1 MRRRVLALLL
11 LGCDAPAP
19 APAPV
24 APAPTLPA
32 PWTDAWLDTFAPAFL
47 HDLPARR
54 DALLTSLTNHANT
67 YSVQRL
73 GSYAL
78 GTSGWDTLP
87 VWNPRSIAVTTTT
100 PLDALP
106 DGTPPLWDGA
116 TPTTHAAWV
125 ALGREVFFRY
135 PLRAEVFL
143 EYALARP
150 KVMAAT
156 GIETTASGDVPGA
169 VLFVDVDGET
179 RVGLTCA
186 LCHTAVREGVT
197 VVGAARRRFDYG
209 ALRLAY
215 HAELHVPVDAELAR
229 RMKTWGPGRADVTE
243 DVDEDPVAIPDLWG
257 LRAQRTLTQA
267 ATIRHESPLALAIR
281 QETQLLH
288 SNHQRIR
295 PPRELAWALAMY
307 VYSLEPPPAR
317 APSPADATLATRGAS
332 LFARHCAGC
341 HANEVHGGRP
351 VEAARVGTDPAL
363 ANGHARGT
371 GTYRVPALV
380 RVADAAPYLHH
391 GVVASLEELLS
402 PARVAKIPGHT
413 FGTELAAPERAALIT
428 FLRTL

>member
-1 MRRRVLALLL
+1 MRYLLFLLL
-11 LGCDAPAP
+11 SCTAR
-19 APAPV
+19 
-24 APAPTLPA
+24 
-32 PWTDAWLDTFAPAFL
+32 PWSDAWLDAQAPRFL
-47 HDLPARR
+47 SDLPARR

-67 YSVQRL
+67 YSRQRL

-87 VWNPRSIAVTTTT
+87 VWNPRSIAITL
-100 PLDALP
+100 PPSALP
-106 DGTPPLWDGA
+106 PSTPPLWDGT

-135 PLRAEVFL
+135 PLRSEVFL
-143 EYALARP
+143 EYALSRP
-150 KVMAAT
+150 AVMDAT
-156 GIETTASGDVPGA
+156 GIERTATGEVPGA
-169 VLFVDVDGET
+169 VLFQDVDGQT

-186 LCHTAVREGVT
+186 LCHTAVRDGVT

-215 HAELHVPVDAELAR
+215 HAELHVPVDPELAR

-257 LRAQRTLTQA
+257 LRSQRTLTQA

-288 SNHQRIR
+288 SNHQRVR

-307 VYSLEPPPAR
+307 LYSLAPPPAR
-317 APSPADATLATRGAS
+317 VPSPADAALATRGAA
-332 LFARHCAGC
+332 LFASHCAGC
-341 HANEVHGGRP
+341 HTNDVFGGPP
-351 VEAARVGTDPAL
+351 VDAARVGTDPAL

-391 GVVASLEELLS
+391 GVVRSLEDLLS
-402 PARVAKIPGHT
+402 PARLAKIPGHT
-413 FGTELAAPERAALIT
+413 FGTVLAAPDRAALIVY
-428 FLRTL
+428 LRTL